1 MSSRKFAA
9 MTGSLLAR
17 KGEASPSSE
26 PYFVVPPVMREVARE
41 VVREVPQAPVE
52 TPPPAEAVPARSAE
66 APHKIAMRL
75 SEAQHLRLRV
85 AAAQMQ
91 VTRQALLAAA
101 LDHYLTSVCASG
113 RPDCA
118 CLRGEGGCGC
128 AG

>member
-26 PYFVVPPVMREVARE
+26 PYFAVPPVMREVARE
-41 VVREVPQAPVE
+41 VVRDVRQAPVE
-52 TPPPAEAVPARSAE
+52 MLPPAEAVPARSAE

-85 AAAQMQ
+85 AA
-91 VTRQALLAAA
+91 RQFRPEAGHALNEGRGIRGVGRACKQLGDAI
-101 LDHYLTSVCASG
+101 LDSQGS
-113 RPDCA
+113 
-118 CLRGEGGCGC
+118 E
-128 AG
+128 

>member
-1 MSSRKFAA
+1 MSNRKFAA

-26 PYFVVPPVMREVARE
+26 PYFVVPSIMREVTRDVARD
-41 VVREVPQAPVE
+41 VRQAPVE
-52 TPPPAEAVPARSAE
+52 MPPQMEAAPARSAE
-66 APHKIAMRL
+66 ASHKIAMRL

-91 VTRQALLAAA
+91 VTRQTLLAAA
-101 LDHYLTSVCASG
+101 LDHYLATVCASG